1 MLPSS
6 VYRRLGNPQDIHIQ
20 PTAGIAMM
28 GGGRDLD
35 EAFRW
40 LCGRGNGGDFLVLRA
55 TGDDAYNA
63 YINGLCKTN
72 SVATLILPDRQAALD
87 PAAAK
92 IIRKAAVVF
101 IAGGDQANYIRGWR
115 GTPVERAINAHIAA
129 ASPSGGRAPDWRCWR
144 VRFGCLN
151 DKADDADLA
160 STDVLPNPYFYRV
173 TLVKRF
179 LRIPHLE
186 NLLTDS
192 HFAKRDRMGRSLVFL
207 ARIIQDDWSQTPREV
222 AIDEGSA
229 ALVEQD
235 GSATIVGRGNA
246 PTSCVPLKS
255 PRWSSPACR
264 LTFNNVSV
272 YRVPSGGHFDLISW
286 TGSAVRPIH
295 CRWSGGKSRVLRR
308 EARSTSFLGLG
319 SVQQEMTWHFAAR
332 PRRRGGIECAG
343 SALARSADTPG
354 IEPKQQFRTADTP
367 VLVAAGN
374 AYAYLETGYQLLRRG
389 EDTLE
394 AAITVVRGPED
405 DPNEDSVGLGGLP
418 NEDGVVELDASC
430 MHGPSRRA
438 GAVGGRSQYQKR
450 LIIGA

>member
-1 MLPSS
+1 MKVISLNLLAFLLFAACTSVAGASSS

-40 LCGRGNGGDFLVLRA
+40 LCERGNGGDFLVLRA

-129 ASPSGGRAPDWRCWR
+129 GKPIGGTSAGLA
-144 VRFGCLN
+144 VLGEFVFGCLN

-160 STDVLPNPYFYRV
+160 SADVLPNPYFYRV

-235 GSATIVGRGNA
+235 GSATIVGRGNGA
-246 PTSCVPLKS
+246 YFLRPTQKPSVVEPGVP
-255 PRWSSPACR
+255 

-286 TGSAVRPIH
+286 TGSAGTAYSLSVERGKI
-295 CRWSGGKSRVLRR
+295 SSTQAGGS
-308 EARSTSFLGLG
+308 
-319 SVQQEMTWHFAAR
+319 
-332 PRRRGGIECAG
+332 I
-343 SALARSADTPG
+343 
-354 IEPKQQFRTADTP
+354 
-367 VLVAAGN
+367 
-374 AYAYLETGYQLLRRG
+374 Y
-389 EDTLE
+389 
-394 AAITVVRGPED
+394 
-405 DPNEDSVGLGGLP
+405 
-418 NEDGVVELDASC
+418 
-430 MHGPSRRA
+430 
-438 GAVGGRSQYQKR
+438 
-450 LIIGA
+450 